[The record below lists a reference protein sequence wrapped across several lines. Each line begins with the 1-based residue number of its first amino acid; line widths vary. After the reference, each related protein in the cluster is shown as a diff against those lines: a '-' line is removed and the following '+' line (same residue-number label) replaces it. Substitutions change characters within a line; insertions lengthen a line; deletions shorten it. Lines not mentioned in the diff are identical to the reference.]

1 MRRQTAAAACAVALA
16 ASMLMLSPATANA
29 ATSKTTIS
37 KSDSAAR
44 TSASLPK
51 TVLKIRSIEW
61 QNRSGMVEVSARVK
75 CTGRGTFSWQVSLAQ
90 KKARDKGSA
99 NVPCD
104 GDGFR
109 STIVLDAKRGRFH
122 PGAAEFGHGSV
133 TTGPDSGIGFFV
145 LEHNRISP
153 R

>member
-1 MRRQTAAAACAVALA
+1 MGRLTAGAAGALA
-16 ASMLMLSPATANA
+16 LTASMLMLSAVPANATAA
-29 ATSKTTIS
+29 DPT
-37 KSDSAAR
+37 SAAR

-51 TVLKIRSIEW
+51 TVLKLRSIEW
-61 QNRSGMVEVSARVK
+61 KPRTGSVAVTARVK
-75 CTGRGTFSWQVSLAQ
+75 CTGRGTFSWQVSLDQ
-90 KKARDKGSA
+90 HKAHDKGSA

-109 STIVLDAKRGRFH
+109 STIILDAKQGRFH
-122 PGAAEFGHGSV
+122 PGKAEFGHGSV

-145 LEHNRISP
+145 VEQTRISP